1 MKRGKRRKGREGGRR
16 MEEERAGH
24 VFLTFRMVSGRA
36 TFRADPWWSWAAI
49 CAHHDQISFM
59 TLLQRGTFFS

>member
-36 TFRADPWWSWAAI
+36 TFRADPW
-49 CAHHDQISFM
+49 
-59 TLLQRGTFFS
+59 